1 MKFELRPGE
10 VILQKEQGITCGEN
24 KPETIY
30 GTLYLTNQRVAFAVL
45 SEFDKL
51 LNATSP
57 PRNWSAPR
65 SEFMPFFAGNDIVWE
80 ADLNEITKFDQP
92 SSYMFMAY
100 AICTPTAKY
109 SFIVNGREW
118 LLYIKDAVSS
128 IREIENTSRGFVV
141 LE

>member
-24 KPETIY
+24 MAETMY

-45 SEFDKL
+45 SGIKKL
-51 LNATSP
+51 LN
-57 PRNWSAPR
+57 
-65 SEFMPFFAGNDIVWE
+65 EFIPFFAGNDIVWE
-80 ADLNEITKFDQP
+80 ADLKDITKLDQLR
-92 SSYMFMAY
+92 SHMFVAR

-109 SFIVNGREW
+109 SFIVNGRAW
-118 LLYIKDAVSS
+118 PLCIKDAVRS
-128 IREIENTSRGFVV
+128 IREIENTSLGFVV